1 MGKRANFNGD
11 IIYCLVGPSGSG
23 KTTVAKELEQRGYNV
38 IKSYTTRPPREPE
51 EWGHIFVDSVSAKE
65 GVLALTLYDGYHYWA
80 RREQYQGKGKSI
92 YVIDP
97 EGVEVLRK
105 TVADTQVVVI
115 YLNATETECFARML
129 VRLHEKYGIKT
140 PPEYYADK
148 DMAERRLEHDRKL
161 FRVVPCDYAIDANG
175 TIAETVEN
183 VLEVIRS

>member
-38 IKSYTTRPPREPE
+38 IKSYTTRPPREPG
-51 EWGHIFVDSVSAKE
+51 EWGHIFVDSLPAKE
-65 GVLALTLYDGYHYWA
+65 GVLAHTLYDGHYYWA

-92 YVIDP
+92 YVTDP

-115 YLNATETECFARML
+115 YLNAYETECFARML
-129 VRLHEKYGIKT
+129 VRLREKCGIKT